1 MQVIDDVMSLRE
13 RFCGGDDIIKHRRDF
28 DWLLEAVTKVY
39 TIYCVYSK
47 KQDFVTGTRI
57 LQEKRC
63 KRIIFFCL

>member
-28 DWLLEAVTKVY
+28 DWLLEAVTKVQY
-39 TIYCVYSK
+39 TVYIA
-47 KQDFVTGTRI
+47 QNFVTGTRI
-57 LQEKRC
+57 LQGKRC